1 MFHSS
6 ILYIYLLLCFHQ
18 ALIAKS
24 KMLGNIKFIG
34 ELGKLNMLHERILH
48 QCVKQLLEKKKETP
62 PAGANA
68 AAGGW
73 TQEDEKK
80 KAGADPK
87 AADNE
92 VSFFTLLDERRVIYL
107 RKAFVW
113 RLAAECIYGVFILF
127 GHIELFLDVVYN
139 IALIVV
145 VSRSLL
151 LCQPS
156 KT

>member
-1 MFHSS
+1 MYMEIS
-6 ILYIYLLLCFHQ
+6 IYQLYLFRQ

-62 PAGANA
+62 PTGANA
-68 AAGGW
+68 AVGGW

-92 VSFFTLLDERRVIYL
+92 VSFCSLIDDSH
-107 RKAFVW
+107 
-113 RLAAECIYGVFILF
+113 VFLVF
-127 GHIELFLDVVYN
+127 FAKGCLSVRY
-139 IALIVV
+139 
-145 VSRSLL
+145 
-151 LCQPS
+151 
-156 KT
+156 